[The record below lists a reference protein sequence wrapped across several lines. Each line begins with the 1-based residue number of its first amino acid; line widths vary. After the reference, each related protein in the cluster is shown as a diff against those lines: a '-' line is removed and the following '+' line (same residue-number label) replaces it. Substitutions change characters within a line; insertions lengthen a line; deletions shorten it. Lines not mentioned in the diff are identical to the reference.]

1 MLFIGEILNKSE
13 LMHMKKEIELSLNE
27 SINIRAEL
35 LSSSIESVIQIA
47 NMLVEAFKAGHSL
60 YLIGNGGSA
69 ADAQHISGEL
79 VGRFKKDRKP
89 LPALALTTD
98 TSVLTAIANDYN
110 YDQCFERQVEAFV
123 RKDDV
128 VLGLSTSG
136 NSVGIINATILA
148 NNKGAKTIA
157 FTGKGG
163 GRLKDHVDLCLEIP
177 STDTAR
183 IQECHITIGHILC
196 SLIEKELFG

>member
-1 MLFIGEILNKSE
+1 
-13 LMHMKKEIELSLNE
+13 MKKEIESSLNE
-27 SINIRAEL
+27 SINIRAEI
-35 LSSSIESVIQIA
+35 LSSSVEPVVQIA
-47 NMLVEAFKAGHSL
+47 NILVEAFKAGHSL
-60 YLIGNGGSA
+60 YLMGNGGSA

-98 TSVLTAIANDYN
+98 TSVLTAIANDFG
-110 YDQCFERQVEAFV
+110 YDLCFERQVEAFV
-123 RKDDV
+123 KDGDV
-128 VLGLSTSG
+128 VFSLSTSG
-136 NSVGIINATILA
+136 NSASIINATILA
-148 NNKGAKTIA
+148 RKKGAKTIA

-163 GRLKDHVDLCLEIP
+163 GRLKDLVDVCLEIP

-196 SLIEKELFG
+196 SIIEKKLFG

>member
-1 MLFIGEILNKSE
+1 MR
-13 LMHMKKEIELSLNE
+13 MKKEIESSLNE

-35 LSSSIESVIQIA
+35 LSSSVEPVVQIA
-47 NMLVEAFKAGHSL
+47 NILVEAFKAGHSL
-60 YLIGNGGSA
+60 YLMGNGGSA

-98 TSVLTAIANDYN
+98 TSVLTAIANDFG
-110 YDQCFERQVEAFV
+110 YDQCFERQLEAFV
-123 RKDDV
+123 KDGDV
-128 VLGLSTSG
+128 VLSLSTSG
-136 NSVGIINATILA
+136 NSTSIINATILA
-148 NNKGAKTIA
+148 RKKGAKTIA

-163 GRLKDHVDLCLEIP
+163 GRLKDLVDVCLEIP
-177 STDTAR
+177 SADTAR

-196 SLIEKELFG
+196 SIIEKELFG

>member
-1 MLFIGEILNKSE
+1 
-13 LMHMKKEIELSLNE
+13 MKKEIESSLNE
-27 SINIRAEL
+27 SINIKVEL
-35 LSSSIESVIQIA
+35 LSSSVESVIQIA
-47 NMLVEAFKAGHSL
+47 NMLIEAFKTGHSL
-60 YLIGNGGSA
+60 YLMGNGGSA

-79 VGRFKKDRKP
+79 GGRFKKNRKP

-98 TSVLTAIANDYN
+98 TSVLTAIANVVG
-110 YDQCFERQVEAFV
+110 YDLCFERQVDAFV
-123 RKDDV
+123 KNGDV
-128 VLGLSTSG
+128 VFSLSTSG

-148 NNKGAKTIA
+148 KKKGAKTIA

-196 SLIEKELFG
+196 SLVEKELFG